1 MSSPEEDATLLS
13 PENQQKLDSA
23 QMIIQGA
30 IATGDMTW
38 LSELPSI
45 DTKEILNSIHMP
57 KDAGD
62 YATDIERILRR
73 IPDGWGRW
81 ISCDAGWYPLVIKLD
96 KQLATIMPEYKVHQV
111 KEKYGT
117 LRYYCDATDE
127 MEELIAA
134 TEIESSKTCEICG
147 ALGEICVKNYWYKTL
162 CNTCATTNGYAPD
175 PELDTP

>member
-1 MSSPEEDATLLS
+1 MGF
-13 PENQQKLDSA
+13 
-23 QMIIQGA
+23 IVF
-30 IATGDMTW
+30 
-38 LSELPSI
+38 
-45 DTKEILNSIHMP
+45 
-57 KDAGD
+57 
-62 YATDIERILRR
+62 
-73 IPDGWGRW
+73 
-81 ISCDAGWYPLVIKLD
+81 CIKRCRMR
-96 KQLATIMPEYKVHQV
+96 ASVFV
-111 KEKYGT
+111 EKYGT